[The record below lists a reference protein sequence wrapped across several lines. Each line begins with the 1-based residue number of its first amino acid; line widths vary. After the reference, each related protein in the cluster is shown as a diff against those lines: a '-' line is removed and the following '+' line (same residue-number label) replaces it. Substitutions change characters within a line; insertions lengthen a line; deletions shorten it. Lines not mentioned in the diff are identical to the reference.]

1 MKDDDSR
8 YTRNLG
14 RNLIIGLM
22 TVYPATVG
30 LCFAAIGDLGAS
42 AAIATVPAIFAGPY
56 VGLLITLIS
65 AVAPKRAVLDAGAV
79 QSLAPAATVATRS
92 VVSDAAA

>member
-1 MKDDDSR
+1 MDDDDSR
-8 YTRNLG
+8 YTKNLG
-14 RNLIIGLM
+14 RNLIIGLV

-30 LCFAAIGDLGAS
+30 LCFAATGDLGAS

-65 AVAPKRAVLDAGAV
+65 SVAPQRAVLDAEAIQPPG
-79 QSLAPAATVATRS
+79 PAATIATRP

>member
-1 MKDDDSR
+1 MEDDDSR
-8 YTRNLG
+8 YTKNLG
-14 RNLIIGLM
+14 RNLFIGLA

-30 LCFAAIGDLGAS
+30 LCFAAIGDLGQS
-42 AAIATVPAIFAGPY
+42 AAIAAVPALFAGPY

-65 AVAPKRAVLDAGAV
+65 AVAPGHASNESTVGSTGATTVGAV
-79 QSLAPAATVATRS
+79 P

>member
-1 MKDDDSR
+1 MEDDDSR

-14 RNLIIGLM
+14 RNLIIGLA

-30 LCFAAIGDLGAS
+30 LCLAATGDRGAS
-42 AAIATVPAIFAGPY
+42 AAIGTVPTIFAGPY

-65 AVAPKRAVLDAGAV
+65 AVSPQRDQRVATNQRIERTAAV
-79 QSLAPAATVATRS
+79 ATVLA
-92 VVSDAAA
+92 VSDAAA